1 MANTSYSGN
10 TFRGLIASNSKICF
24 LDKWISQQIGSIS
37 GANDFAVLQGIG
49 MMRQAQRQSG
59 VLFDQYDRHV
69 LLAVDAFDGL
79 SDFED
84 DLRRN
89 AQRRL
94 SQHQPLGVGNQGAAN
109 GPPLLLS
116 HPKGERK

>member
-79 SDFED
+79 SDFEY

-94 SQHQPLGVGNQGAAN
+94 IQHQQLGVGPTVASSGHHLMLSATRKGA
-109 GPPLLLS
+109 G
-116 HPKGERK
+116 

>member
-49 MMRQAQRQSG
+49 MMSQAQRQSG

-94 SQHQPLGVGNQGAAN
+94 IQHQQLGVEIGRA
-109 GPPLLLS
+109 S
-116 HPKGERK
+116 SRERVGQYG